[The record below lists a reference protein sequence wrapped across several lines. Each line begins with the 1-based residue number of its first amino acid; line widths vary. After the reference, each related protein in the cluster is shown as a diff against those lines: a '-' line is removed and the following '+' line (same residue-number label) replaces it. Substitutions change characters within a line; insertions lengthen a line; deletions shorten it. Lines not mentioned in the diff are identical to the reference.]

1 MLKNVIMP
9 QGSQDLVP
17 GRVVRWTVAEGSP
30 VIKGQVICEVETEK
44 AVFEINSPVDGY
56 LRKIVTPEGE
66 EADVFATIGYVGD
79 LDVPLP
85 GEEKQPVVVAASVY
99 VPSSE
104 PVPAGNVPARTRLG
118 KVRITPLAKKI
129 TKELKIDYTSLVGT
143 GPNGR
148 IVAADVLAAKKAV
161 QAAPAA
167 VPPAPASATAP
178 TPPLTPAAPVTQP
191 AKLPV
196 SSPQVD
202 TSAPGKTES
211 LSRIRKVMA
220 QRMQLSMQV
229 APHFYVTVSLDMTDA
244 LQYREV
250 FNKRPGLAKE
260 DMLSINDMIVRACA
274 LALKEFP
281 QINSSVVDE
290 ETIMLWEDIHIGIA
304 TALGSGELV
313 VPVLEHADWLSL
325 SQLPSKT
332 RRLFNLAK
340 EGKQASLVPSHFT
353 ISNLGMFNVES
364 FTAIINPPETAIL
377 AVASIEKRVMPPKGE
392 HLGVRLRDM
401 LNLTLSLDHRVGDGV
416 LAARFTNRVRELL
429 ETPQYLE

>member
-30 VIKGQVICEVETEK
+30 IKKGQVICEVETEK

-85 GEEKQPVVVAASVY
+85 GEEKQPVVVAASVS

-104 PVPAGNVPARTRLG
+104 PVPAENVPARTRLG

-167 VPPAPASATAP
+167 VTPAPASAAAP
-178 TPPLTPAAPVTQP
+178 TPPLAPAAPVTQP
-191 AKLPV
+191 AILPV

-220 QRMQLSMQV
+220 QRMQLSKQV

-281 QINSSVVDE
+281 QVNSSVVDE

-313 VPVLEHADWLSL
+313 VPVLEHADWLRL
-325 SQLPSKT
+325 AQLPSKT